1 MNVIEATVVSPTH
14 LELKTPVPAK
24 TGQRVLVT
32 ITAPDSQPGEKLAE
46 LQAAYLAMPD
56 DDQQAEM
63 TWVEEGLQG
72 QLPPAVEFPDEGDMP
87 WWE

>member
-14 LELKTPVPAK
+14 LELETPVPAEP
-24 TGQRVLVT
+24 GQRVLVT

-46 LQAAYLAMPD
+46 LRAAYLAMTD
-56 DDQQAEM
+56 EDRQAEM
-63 TWVEEGLQG
+63 TWAEEGLQG
-72 QLPPAVEFPDEGDMP
+72 QPPPAVEFSDDGDTS